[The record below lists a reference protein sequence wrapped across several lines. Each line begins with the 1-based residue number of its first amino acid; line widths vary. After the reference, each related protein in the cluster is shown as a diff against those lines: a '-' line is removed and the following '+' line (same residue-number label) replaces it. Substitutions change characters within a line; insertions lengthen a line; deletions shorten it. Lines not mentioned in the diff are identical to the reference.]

1 MANLFDQFKNIS
13 APTRMQQNNNG
24 MNILSMYKQVQNN
37 PGMIVDILLQNGKIN
52 QAQYND
58 LQAYKN
64 NPQMIV
70 NYLLKNGNS
79 ELNNIIS
86 NVNNLQKGGM

>member
-13 APTRMQQNNNG
+13 APTKMLQNNN
-24 MNILSMYKQVQNN
+24 MINMLTMYKQVQNN

>member
-13 APTRMQQNNNG
+13 APTRMPQNNNS

-37 PGMIVDILLQNGKIN
+37 PSMIVDILLQSGKIN

-70 NYLLKNGNS
+70 NYLLSNGNNG
-79 ELNNIIS
+79 ELSKIIS
-86 NVNNLQKGGM
+86 QLNNLQK